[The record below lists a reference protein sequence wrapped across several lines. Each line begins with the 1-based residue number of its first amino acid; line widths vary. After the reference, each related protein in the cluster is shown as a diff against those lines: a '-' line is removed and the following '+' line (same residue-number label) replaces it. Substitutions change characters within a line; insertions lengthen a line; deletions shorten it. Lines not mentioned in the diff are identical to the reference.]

1 MVLIDIVLV
10 ALEGKD
16 YPTFSYVVK
25 DLRHRLIWFTFLFGG
40 LVSKIFYN
48 RIVGEKKKEI
58 TGLFAFFSI
67 VLLLFVLGRN
77 LETAPSLFLQL
88 LLLVS
93 GGFLAYR
100 AWPQYQKNSG
110 LWKIIRQSLKEL
122 EQDIL
127 QDIDQEND
135 SHYVH
140 GAEQIWWP
148 GW

>member
-1 MVLIDIVLV
+1 MNKFKRFLKNHLSEIRTIKIIIAGFLGLMVLIDIVLV

-110 LWKIIRQSLKEL
+110 L
-122 EQDIL
+122 
-127 QDIDQEND
+127 
-135 SHYVH
+135 
-140 GAEQIWWP
+140 
-148 GW
+148 